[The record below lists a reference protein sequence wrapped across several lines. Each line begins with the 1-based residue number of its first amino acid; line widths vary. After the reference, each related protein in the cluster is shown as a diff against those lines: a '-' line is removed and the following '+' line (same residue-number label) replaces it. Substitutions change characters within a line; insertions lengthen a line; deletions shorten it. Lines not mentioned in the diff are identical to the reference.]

1 MKLKKEFLV
10 HITDP
15 ESFLVPTG
23 AADFSGLV
31 RGNATFGR
39 VLELLGRDTSEE
51 AIVAALFAEFDA
63 PESVIAAD
71 VKKALAALRSVGALD
86 G

>member
-10 HITDP
+10 HVTDP

-23 AADFSGLV
+23 AAAFSGLV

-39 VLELLGRDTSEE
+39 VLELLRGDTSAE
-51 AIVAALFAEFDA
+51 AIVKALREEFDA
-63 PESVIAAD
+63 PEAVIGSD
-71 VKKALAALRSVGALD
+71 VQKALAALRSVGALD
-86 G
+86 E